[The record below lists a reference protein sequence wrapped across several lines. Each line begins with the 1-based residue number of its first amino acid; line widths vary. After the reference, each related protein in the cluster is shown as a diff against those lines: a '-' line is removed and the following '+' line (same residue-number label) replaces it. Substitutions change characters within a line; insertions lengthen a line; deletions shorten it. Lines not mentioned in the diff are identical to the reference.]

1 MSNWHHFHPT
11 IKGMMILQAALG
23 VLIGSLSSM
32 KADASW
38 TGLGNN
44 NPAIAFHSPTNFAPR
59 IPSASKNGA
68 LPRKEPRVKPPLQM
82 SSIPD
87 EDDLLSP
94 PELLLKKVTSQITKF
109 QKQILPPLPEDHLA
123 LSGDVVAL
131 FVYSYLDHIVN
142 QLYLQ
147 AIAIDLPESI
157 ISTAT
162 DPESPTSLPVWYDL
176 SHVREF
182 PHWLIHT
189 SPIPPPYAPAIAHP
203 GLAFVTISTC
213 WILSGYFSG
222 AFLHKNTL
230 ECPASRAIT
239 VTGKTWVAMAVLMV
253 ALALGSDAMW
263 GMLDGVNPLSEPARG
278 GLTKADADF
287 IFDSLTV
294 LAFWRFF
301 FHWLLGDDRGSGD

>member
-1 MSNWHHFHPT
+1 
-11 IKGMMILQAALG
+11 MILRAGLVAL
-23 VLIGSLSSM
+23 LASFSSM
-32 KADASW
+32 NADASW
-38 TGLGNN
+38 TGSRNNNN
-44 NPAIAFHSPTNFAPR
+44 NPAMAFQSPAKFAPR
-59 IPSASKNGA
+59 IPSASQAGA
-68 LPRKEPRVKPPLQM
+68 LSRKNASTKQPLRM

-94 PELLLKKVTSQITKF
+94 PELLLKKVTSQIAEF
-109 QKQILPPLPEDHLA
+109 QKETLPPLPEDHLA

-142 QLYLQ
+142 ELYRR
-147 AIAIDLPESI
+147 AAAVDLPEAV

-162 DPESPTSLPVWYDL
+162 SPDAATSLPVWYDL

-189 SPIPPPYAPAIAHP
+189 SPVPPPYAPAIAHP
-203 GLAFVTISTC
+203 GLAFVAISTC

-230 ECPASRAIT
+230 ECAASKAMT
-239 VTGKTWVAMAVLMV
+239 VTGKTWVVMALLMV
-253 ALALGSDAMW
+253 ALALGSDALW
-263 GMLDGVNPLSEPARG
+263 GLLDGVNPLSEPARG

-301 FHWLLGDDRGSGD
+301 FHWLLGDDRGSRN